1 MLTTGLDL
9 QIRAGRKLRLGSA
22 HAAAQSLAVAE
33 IASQYNGPVVLIT
46 DNTATAYRMEQELR
60 FFAQD
65 LDVHLLPDW
74 ETLPYDLFS
83 PHQDIISERLRCL
96 AELPT
101 MRRGV
106 LVVPVTT
113 LLHRLPPLDYIRGHS
128 LRLAKGQMLDLQAMR
143 RSLEKSGYR
152 HVDTVYEH
160 GEYTLRGALLDLFPM
175 GSRVPYRIDL
185 FDEEIDTLRSFDP
198 ETQRSI
204 EPFDSVNLLPGR
216 EYPLDEAGIRGF
228 RDRWH
233 ARFDVDHRQCPVYQD
248 ICDGIASTG
257 IEYYLPLFFSEC
269 ASLFDYLPEDATIA
283 TVAGIEASA
292 EHFWRDA
299 RQRYEQRQGDRQ
311 RPVLTPAEIFLAV
324 DEVFSKLKQ
333 QPQIVLHSDELPV
346 EGDNRNLPSAPPP
359 ALQIDAHS
367 SDPAA
372 ALRSFNQNNRLLLC
386 AESAGRRQ
394 ALMELL
400 ARHKL
405 KPREI
410 DSWEAF
416 VGSMDP
422 LCITTAALEHGAV
435 LSNDCLAAVAE
446 SQLFGHHVA
455 QSRRRRKATTA
466 SDQTVKNLAELRIG
480 APVVHIDHG
489 VGRYQGLQSIE
500 VDNQAEEFLTLEY
513 ADGAKLYVP
522 VSALHMISR
531 YSGAD
536 EATAPLHKLG
546 TDQWTKA
553 RKKAA
558 EKIRDVAAELLDIY
572 AKREARRGYAYP
584 LEREDY
590 LRFASEFP
598 FEETPDQEQAIEA
611 VVNDMQSAKPMDRLV
626 CGDVGFGKTEV
637 AMRAAFIAVQDSR
650 QVAILVPTTLLAQQ
664 HFESFRDRFANWPIT
679 VDVVSR
685 FRSQSEQNAIIE
697 KLNAGKIDILIG
709 THKLLG
715 GDLKYKNLGL
725 VIIDE
730 EHRFGVRQKEVL
742 KALRAEVDIL
752 TLTATPIPRT
762 LNMSMSGMRDLSI
775 IATPP
780 ARRLSVKTFVRE
792 YDSALVQEAILREIL
807 RGGQVYYLHN
817 DVKTIEKTA
826 RELQEA
832 VPEIRVSIG
841 HGQMRERDLEQVMS
855 DFYHKRFNVLVCS
868 TIIETG
874 IDVPN
879 ANTIIIER
887 ADKFGLAQLHQLRG
901 RVGRSHHQAYAY
913 LLTPPARQMTP
924 DAEKRLTAI
933 SEADTLGAGFTLA
946 THDLEIRGAGEL
958 LGDEQSGQISAVGF
972 SLYMEM
978 LERAVAAIKEGRTI
992 DVEKPAT
999 STDINLRLPA
1009 LIPDDY
1015 LPDVQG
1021 RLILYK
1027 RIASA
1032 ASEDDLRELQV
1043 EMIDRFGLLPDAT
1056 KNLFRLAH
1064 LKLEADRLG
1073 ITKVEASA
1081 QGGRL
1086 EFSDE
1091 PRIDPANLVTLV
1103 QTRPATF
1110 RLDGATALRF
1120 SEALTDNEARF
1131 EFVENLIRELAPA
1144 A

>member
-128 LRLAKGQMLDLQAMR
+128 LRLAKGQVLDLQAMR

-204 EPFDSVNLLPGR
+204 KPFDSINLLPGR

-367 SDPAA
+367 NDPAA

-405 KPREI
+405 KPREV
-410 DSWEAF
+410 DTWEAF
-416 VGSMDP
+416 LGSNDP

-435 LSNDCLAAVAE
+435 LSNDHLAAVAE

-455 QSRRRRKATTA
+455 QSRRRRKATTT

-536 EATAPLHKLG
+536 ETTAPLHKLG

-637 AMRAAFIAVQDSR
+637 AMRAAFVAVQDSR

-685 FRSQSEQNAIIE
+685 FRSQSEQTAIIE

-715 GDLKYKNLGL
+715 GDLKYNNLGL

-978 LERAVAAIKEGRTI
+978 LERAVTAIKEGRTI
-992 DVEKPAT
+992 DLEKPAT

-1056 KNLFRLAH
+1056 KNLFRLAQ

>member
-1 MLTTGLDL
+1 MTTGLDL

-22 HAAAQSLAVAE
+22 HAAAQSLAIAE
-33 IASQYNGPVVLIT
+33 IASQRQGPVLLIT
-46 DNTATAYRMEQELR
+46 DNTSAAYRMEQELR
-60 FFAQD
+60 FFAPE
-65 LDVHLLPDW
+65 LPVHLLPDW
-74 ETLPYDLFS
+74 ETLPYDVFS

-101 MRRGV
+101 MRQGV

-128 LRLAKGQMLDLQAMR
+128 LRLAKGEVLDLKAMR
-143 RSLEKSGYR
+143 QSLEKSGYR

-175 GSRVPYRIDL
+175 GSKVPYRIDL
-185 FDEEIDTLRSFDP
+185 FDDEIDTLRSFDP

-204 EPFDSVNLLPGR
+204 DQFDNIDLLPGR
-216 EYPLDEAGIRGF
+216 EYPLDEAGIRSF

-248 ICDGIASTG
+248 ICDGIPSAG
-257 IEYYLPLFFSEC
+257 IEYYLPLFFNDC
-269 ASLFDYLPEDATIA
+269 ATLFDYLPEDATIA
-283 TVAGIEASA
+283 TGAGIEAAA

-299 RQRYEQRQGDRQ
+299 RQRFEQRQGDRQ

-324 DEVFSKLKQ
+324 EEVFGKLKKH
-333 QPQIVLHSDELPV
+333 PQLVLHSEALPI
-346 EGDNRNLPSAPPP
+346 EGDNINLPSSSPP
-359 ALQIDAHS
+359 ALQIDAHNE
-367 SDPAA
+367 DPAA
-372 ALRSFNQNNRLLLC
+372 ALRSFNAQHRVLLC
-386 AESAGRRQ
+386 AESAGRRE
-394 ALMELL
+394 ALLELL
-400 ARHKL
+400 GRHKL
-405 KPREI
+405 KPKEVKG
-410 DSWEAF
+410 WEDFLTGAEA
-416 VGSMDP
+416 
-422 LCITTAALEHGAV
+422 LCITTAALEHGVV
-435 LSNDCLAAVAE
+435 LSDDRLAAVAE

-455 QSRRRRKATTA
+455 QSRRRRKATTTT
-466 SDQTVKNLAELRIG
+466 DQTVKNLAELRIG

-489 VGRYQGLQSIE
+489 VGRYQGLQSID
-500 VDNQAEEFLTLEY
+500 VDNQTEEFLTLEY

-536 EATAPLHKLG
+536 AETAPLHKLG
-546 TDQWTKA
+546 TDQWSKA

-558 EKIRDVAAELLDIY
+558 EKVRDVAAELLDIY

-590 LRFASEFP
+590 LRFSSEFP

-611 VVNDMQSAKPMDRLV
+611 VVRDMQAPKPMDRLV

-637 AMRAAFIAVQDSR
+637 AMRAAFVAVQNSR
-650 QVAILVPTTLLAQQ
+650 QVAVLVPTTLLAQQ

-685 FRSQSEQNAIIE
+685 FRSQAEQSAIIE

-709 THKLLG
+709 THKLLSS
-715 GDLKYKNLGL
+715 DLKYNNLGL

-792 YDSALVQEAILREIL
+792 YDSALVKEAILREIL

-817 DVKTIEKTA
+817 DVKTIEKAA
-826 RELQEA
+826 RELQES
-832 VPEIRVSIG
+832 VPEIRVAVG

-978 LERAVAAIKEGRTI
+978 LERAVTAIKEGRTV
-992 DVEKPAT
+992 DLEKPAAN
-999 STDINLRLPA
+999 TDINLRLPA

-1015 LPDVQG
+1015 LPDIQG

-1032 ASEDDLRELQV
+1032 TSEDDLRELQV
-1043 EMIDRFGLLPDAT
+1043 EMIDRFGLLPEPT
-1056 KNLFRLAH
+1056 KNLFRLAK
-1064 LKLEADRLG
+1064 LKLDADRLG
-1073 ITKVEASA
+1073 ILKVEASA

-1103 QTRPATF
+1103 QTKPARY

-1120 SEALTDNEARF
+1120 SEPLADNEARF
-1131 EFVENLIRELAPA
+1131 QFVENLIRELAPA